1 MNQDHLLMV
10 KDSFKYAV
18 TKLIPGLMG
27 LMTIIVF
34 IRMIGPEEYGKYS
47 IQLSFLMAISAF
59 SIGWLNQSTLRYYSR
74 YQTAAI
80 LSRVFGLGILVSI
93 LFGLVVLG
101 IASRYSIFDSLTG
114 SESLIGFILFVALC
128 AFQFLSTLFRAQLK
142 PINVIIITTVQSIL
156 GLLIPVILLSMFEQ
170 SHRFLL
176 IGLAMSYCTP
186 PIIFFFVNIN
196 RVKKFWFKENS
207 IHKSRHILVE
217 FLKYG
222 TPLSLW
228 FALSLSLALLDR
240 FFIKYYFEYETTGIY
255 ASFTDL
261 VVRVF
266 SILLFPLTLAVH
278 PRIMSAWNTNKQSAA
293 IALWWKAL
301 QYQLGIF
308 IVLMAVVYIFTD
320 NIFNLLM
327 VILPDLNVS
336 YSFLLMPILAGGF
349 LWQFALLCHKP
360 LEMDQR
366 TKLMALLMLAALC
379 VNLIGNIVYLP
390 HYGIIATAYTYIASA
405 TVYIITT
412 IYFSWE
418 KFKLALSGS

>member
-74 YQTAAI
+74 YQTAAL

-186 PIIFFFVNIN
+186 PIIFIFVNIN

-228 FALSLSLALLDR
+228 FSLSLSLALLDR

-320 NIFNLLM
+320 NIFNMLM

>member
-74 YQTAAI
+74 YQTAAL

-101 IASRYSIFDSLTG
+101 IASRYNIFDSLTG

-196 RVKKFWFKENS
+196 RVKKFWFKENG
-207 IHKSRHILVE
+207 IHKSRNILVE

-240 FFIKYYFEYETTGIY
+240 FFIKYFFEYETTGIY

>member
-1 MNQDHLLMV
+1 M
-10 KDSFKYAV
+10 
-18 TKLIPGLMG
+18 
-27 LMTIIVF
+27 
-34 IRMIGPEEYGKYS
+34 
-47 IQLSFLMAISAF
+47 
-59 SIGWLNQSTLRYYSR
+59 
-74 YQTAAI
+74 
-80 LSRVFGLGILVSI
+80 
-93 LFGLVVLG
+93 
-101 IASRYSIFDSLTG
+101 
-114 SESLIGFILFVALC
+114 
-128 AFQFLSTLFRAQLK
+128 
-142 PINVIIITTVQSIL
+142 
-156 GLLIPVILLSMFEQ
+156 
-170 SHRFLL
+170 
-176 IGLAMSYCTP
+176 
-186 PIIFFFVNIN
+186 
-196 RVKKFWFKENS
+196 
-207 IHKSRHILVE
+207 
-217 FLKYG
+217 
-222 TPLSLW
+222 W

-320 NIFNLLM
+320 NIFNMLM

-390 HYGIIATAYTYIASA
+390 HYGIMLQPIPILPLPRS
-405 TVYIITT
+405 I
-412 IYFSWE
+412 
-418 KFKLALSGS
+418 

>member
-74 YQTAAI
+74 YQTAAL

-418 KFKLALSGS
+418 KFKLALSRS

>member
-27 LMTIIVF
+27 LMPIIVF

-74 YQTAAI
+74 YQTAAL

-156 GLLIPVILLSMFEQ
+156 GLLIPFILLSMFEQ

>member
-74 YQTAAI
+74 YQTAAL

-196 RVKKFWFKENS
+196 RVKKFWFKENG

-320 NIFNLLM
+320 NIFNMLM

-336 YSFLLMPILAGGF
+336 YSFLLMPIVTGGF

>member
-74 YQTAAI
+74 YQTAAL

-320 NIFNLLM
+320 NIFNMLM

>member
-74 YQTAAI
+74 YQTAAL

-240 FFIKYYFEYETTGIY
+240 FFIKYFFEYETTGIY

-320 NIFNLLM
+320 NIFNMLM

>member
-74 YQTAAI
+74 YQTAAL
-80 LSRVFGLGILVSI
+80 LSRVFGLGILVSM

-196 RVKKFWFKENS
+196 RVKKFWFEENG

-228 FALSLSLALLDR
+228 FAFSLSLALLDS
-240 FFIKYYFEYETTGIY
+240 FFIKYYIEYETTGIY

-320 NIFNLLM
+320 NIFNMLM

>member
-74 YQTAAI
+74 YQTAAL

-101 IASRYSIFDSLTG
+101 IAFRYSIFDSLTG

>member
-74 YQTAAI
+74 YQTAAS

-101 IASRYSIFDSLTG
+101 IASRYNIFDSLTG

-228 FALSLSLALLDR
+228 FSLSLSLALLDR

-320 NIFNLLM
+320 NIFNMLM

>member
-59 SIGWLNQSTLRYYSR
+59 SIGWLNQSTLRYSSR
-74 YQTAAI
+74 YQTAAS
-80 LSRVFGLGILVSI
+80 LSRVFGLGILISI

-196 RVKKFWFKENS
+196 RVKKFWFKENG

-240 FFIKYYFEYETTGIY
+240 FFIKYFFEYETTGIY

-320 NIFNLLM
+320 NIFNMLM

-336 YSFLLMPILAGGF
+336 YSFLLMPILVGGF

-366 TKLMALLMLAALC
+366 TKLMLLLMLAALC

>member
-1 MNQDHLLMV
+1 MV

-74 YQTAAI
+74 YQTAAL

-196 RVKKFWFKENS
+196 RVKKFWFKENG

-320 NIFNLLM
+320 NIFNFLM

>member
-74 YQTAAI
+74 YQTAAL

-196 RVKKFWFKENS
+196 RVKKFWFKENG

-228 FALSLSLALLDR
+228 FSLSLSLALLDR

>member
-74 YQTAAI
+74 YQTAAS

-320 NIFNLLM
+320 NIFNMLM

>member
-74 YQTAAI
+74 YQTAAL

-240 FFIKYYFEYETTGIY
+240 FFIKYFFEYETTGIY

-320 NIFNLLM
+320 NIFNFLM
-327 VILPDLNVS
+327 VILPDLDES

>member
-47 IQLSFLMAISAF
+47 IQLSFSMAISAF

-74 YQTAAI
+74 YQTAAL

-320 NIFNLLM
+320 NIFNFLM

>member
-74 YQTAAI
+74 YQTAAL

-266 SILLFPLTLAVH
+266 SILLFPLTLAAH
-278 PRIMSAWNTNKQSAA
+278 PRIMFAWNTNKQSAA

-320 NIFNLLM
+320 NIFNMLM

>member
-74 YQTAAI
+74 YQTAAS

-301 QYQLGIF
+301 QYQLAIF

-320 NIFNLLM
+320 NIFNMLM

-336 YSFLLMPILAGGF
+336 YSFLLMPILVGGF

>member
-1 MNQDHLLMV
+1 MNQDHLLMI

-18 TKLIPGLMG
+18 AKLIPGLMG

-59 SIGWLNQSTLRYYSR
+59 SIGWLNQSILRYYSR
-74 YQTAAI
+74 YQTAAL

-196 RVKKFWFKENS
+196 RVKKFWFKENG

-228 FALSLSLALLDR
+228 FALSLSLAFLDR
-240 FFIKYYFEYETTGIY
+240 FFIKYFFEYETMGIY

-266 SILLFPLTLAVH
+266 SILLFPLTLAAH
-278 PRIMSAWNTNKQSAA
+278 PRIMFAWNTNKQSAA

-320 NIFNLLM
+320 NIFNMLM
-327 VILPDLNVS
+327 VILPDLNES

-366 TKLMALLMLAALC
+366 TKLMLLLMLAALC

>member
-74 YQTAAI
+74 YQTAAL

-156 GLLIPVILLSMFEQ
+156 GLLIPIILLSMFEQ

>member
-74 YQTAAI
+74 YQTAAL

-196 RVKKFWFKENS
+196 RVKKFWFKENG

-320 NIFNLLM
+320 NIFNFLM

>member
-1 MNQDHLLMV
+1 
-10 KDSFKYAV
+10 
-18 TKLIPGLMG
+18 MG
-27 LMTIIVF
+27 LLAVIVF

-47 IQLSFLMAISAF
+47 IQLSFLIAFSAF

-74 YQTAAI
+74 YQTAAL

-114 SESLIGFILFVALC
+114 SESLIGFILFVSLC
-128 AFQFLSTLFRAQLK
+128 VFQFLSTLFRAQLR

-156 GLLIPVILLSMFEQ
+156 SLLIPVILLSMFER

-196 RVKKFWFKENS
+196 LVKKFLFKENG

-240 FFIKYYFEYETTGIY
+240 FFIKYFFEYETTGIY

-320 NIFNLLM
+320 NIFNFLM

>member
-74 YQTAAI
+74 YQTAAS

-176 IGLAMSYCTP
+176 IGLAMSYCIP
-186 PIIFFFVNIN
+186 PIIFIFVNIN
-196 RVKKFWFKENS
+196 RVKNFWFKENG

-228 FALSLSLALLDR
+228 FSLSLSLALLDR

>member
-74 YQTAAI
+74 YQTAAL

-156 GLLIPVILLSMFEQ
+156 GLLIPVILLSMFQQ

-320 NIFNLLM
+320 NIFNMLM

>member
-74 YQTAAI
+74 YQTAAL

-196 RVKKFWFKENS
+196 RVKKFWFKENG

-261 VVRVF
+261 VVRVL

-278 PRIMSAWNTNKQSAA
+278 PRIMSAWNTNNQSAA

-320 NIFNLLM
+320 NIFNFLM

>member
-74 YQTAAI
+74 YQTAAL

-93 LFGLVVLG
+93 LFGLVILG

-114 SESLIGFILFVALC
+114 PESLIGFILFVALC

-320 NIFNLLM
+320 NIFNMLM

>member
-74 YQTAAI
+74 YQTAAS

-240 FFIKYYFEYETTGIY
+240 FFIKYYFEYETMGIY

-320 NIFNLLM
+320 NIFNMLM

>member
-59 SIGWLNQSTLRYYSR
+59 SIGWLNQSILRYYSR
-74 YQTAAI
+74 YQTAAL

-128 AFQFLSTLFRAQLK
+128 AFQFLSALFRAQLK

-196 RVKKFWFKENS
+196 RVKKLWFKENS

-301 QYQLGIF
+301 QYQLAIF

-320 NIFNLLM
+320 NIFNMLM

>member
-74 YQTAAI
+74 YQTAAL

-196 RVKKFWFKENS
+196 RVKKFWFKENG

-228 FALSLSLALLDR
+228 FSLSLSLALLDR

-320 NIFNLLM
+320 NIFNMLM

>member
-34 IRMIGPEEYGKYS
+34 IRKHGPEEYGKYS

-74 YQTAAI
+74 YQTAAL

-320 NIFNLLM
+320 NIFNMLM

>member
-74 YQTAAI
+74 YQTAAL

-360 LEMDQR
+360 LEMDER
-366 TKLMALLMLAALC
+366 TKLMALLMLGALC

>member
-18 TKLIPGLMG
+18 AKLIPGLMG

-74 YQTAAI
+74 YQTAAL

-101 IASRYSIFDSLTG
+101 IASRYSIFDNPTG

-196 RVKKFWFKENS
+196 RVKKFWFKENG

-228 FALSLSLALLDR
+228 FALSLSLAFLDR
-240 FFIKYYFEYETTGIY
+240 FFIKYFFDYETMGIY

-266 SILLFPLTLAVH
+266 SILLFPLTLAAH
-278 PRIMSAWNTNKQSAA
+278 PRIMFAWNTNKQSAA

-320 NIFNLLM
+320 NIFNMLM

-366 TKLMALLMLAALC
+366 TKLMLLLMLAALC

>member
-74 YQTAAI
+74 YQTAAS

-207 IHKSRHILVE
+207 IHKSRYILVE

-320 NIFNLLM
+320 NIFNMLM

>member
-74 YQTAAI
+74 YQTAAS

-101 IASRYSIFDSLTG
+101 IASCYSIFDSLTG

>member
-27 LMTIIVF
+27 LMPIIVF

-74 YQTAAI
+74 YQTAAL

-320 NIFNLLM
+320 NIFNMLM

>member
-74 YQTAAI
+74 YQTAAL

-156 GLLIPVILLSMFEQ
+156 GLLIPFILLSMFEQ

-320 NIFNLLM
+320 NIFNMLM

>member
-1 MNQDHLLMV
+1 
-10 KDSFKYAV
+10 
-18 TKLIPGLMG
+18 MG
-27 LMTIIVF
+27 LIAIIVF

-47 IQLSFLMAISAF
+47 IQLSFLMAFSAF
-59 SIGWLNQSTLRYYSR
+59 SIGWLNQSILRYYSR
-74 YQTAAI
+74 YQTAAL

-196 RVKKFWFKENS
+196 RIKKYWVRENGL
-207 IHKSRHILVE
+207 HKSRTVLGE
-217 FLKYG
+217 FFRYG
-222 TPLSLW
+222 VPLSLW
-228 FALSLSLALLDR
+228 FALSLSLAFLDR
-240 FFIKYYFEYETTGIY
+240 FFIKYFFEYETMGIY

-266 SILLFPLTLAVH
+266 SILLFPLTLAAH
-278 PRIMSAWNTNKQSAA
+278 PRIMYAWNTNKQSAA

-320 NIFNLLM
+320 NIFNMLM

-366 TKLMALLMLAALC
+366 TKLMLLLMLAALC

-390 HYGIIATAYTYIASA
+390 HYGIIATAYTYMASA

-412 IYFSWE
+412 IYFSRE
-418 KFKLALSGS
+418 KFKLALSRT